1 MRSVRDESLTLLVV
15 AASFEGCG
23 LGSAQLSRAICPA
36 EAVRVRA
43 SPLPDLIASVRD
55 DIRRKKTVVVP
66 NLSMRQNRVMANRRH
81 RVVCVLADGMSSIST
96 AIANDF
102 FGAPWE
108 PLLGVPWYQYT
119 VCSADPS
126 PIWVG
131 ALQVHV
137 PHGVGALSRAD
148 TVLIP
153 GRGTRPPTPELLAAL
168 TRAHQR
174 GARMVSF
181 CTGAYVL
188 AEAGLLN
195 GRPATT
201 LWTHA
206 ERFRAK
212 FPAVR
217 LNPAVL
223 YVDDGQILTSAGNAA
238 AADLALHILR
248 SDYGAEIANTV
259 ARQAVL
265 PPHRRGGQAQYIE
278 TPVAARPEAGDRL
291 AAAMEWAMQRLDQPL
306 PITALASY
314 CALSPRQ
321 FARQFR
327 QATGTTPH
335 QWLLTQRLA
344 LAQRLLETSDGVAA
358 SAGFGTPAAMR
369 LQFQKTLDTSP
380 AAYRRTFRDPPA
392 A

>member
-1 MRSVRDESLTLLVV
+1 MRKKPAIVPKRSVR
-15 AASFEGCG
+15 
-23 LGSAQLSRAICPA
+23 
-36 EAVRVRA
+36 
-43 SPLPDLIASVRD
+43 
-55 DIRRKKTVVVP
+55 
-66 NLSMRQNRVMANRRH
+66 QNHAMTGRPH
-81 RVVCVLADGMSSIST
+81 RVVCVLADGMSSIGA

-108 PLLGVPWYQYT
+108 PHLGVPWYQYT
-119 VCSADPS
+119 VCTADPS
-126 PIWVG
+126 PIQVG
-131 ALQVHV
+131 ALCVHV
-137 PHGVGALSRAD
+137 RQGVSALSRAD
-148 TVLIP
+148 TVIIP

-168 TRAHQR
+168 TRAFQR

-188 AEAGLLN
+188 AEAGLLD

-206 ERFRAK
+206 ERFRAR
-212 FPAVR
+212 FPAVQ

-238 AADLALHILR
+238 SADLALHILR
-248 SDYGAEIANTV
+248 TDHGAEIANTV

-278 TPVAARPEAGDRL
+278 TPVAARPDAGDRL
-291 AAAMEWAMQRLDQPL
+291 AVTLEWAMQRLGQPL
-306 PITALASY
+306 PVHVLAAH
-314 CALSPRQ
+314 CAVSPRQ
-321 FARQFR
+321 FTRQFR

-344 LAQRLLETSDGVAA
+344 LAQRLLETTDQTINHIAA
-358 SAGFGTPAAMR
+358 SAGFGTPSAMR
-369 LQFQKTLDTSP
+369 QQFQKTLDTSP
-380 AAYRRTFRDPPA
+380 AAYRQTFHDSPA